1 MTEFADRVS
10 GIGALAEPV
19 RRELYLYVCAQHQLV
34 GREQVADAVGVA
46 HHKVKF
52 HLDRLVDE
60 GLLEVEFAR
69 LSGKEGPGAGRTAKL
84 YRRATTEVAVSL
96 PERQYALAGKL
107 MAQAIEDSATS
118 GLPVLEALN
127 LAAAEHGA
135 AMGRAALERRGAST
149 PAEALDIA
157 CATLAAHG
165 YEPQAEND
173 RVVLANC
180 PFHALTEG
188 HPDMVCGMN
197 FALINAM
204 VHTLDPDTLESHLD
218 AAPGR
223 CCVTLALRGGTT

>member
-1 MTEFADRVS
+1 MTDFADRVS

-19 RRELYLYVCAQHQLV
+19 RRELYLYVCAQAQPV

-46 HHKVKF
+46 LHKVKF

-60 GLLEVEFAR
+60 GLLEVEYAR
-69 LSGKEGPGAGRTAKL
+69 ISGKKGPGAGRPAKL
-84 YRRATTEVAVSL
+84 YRRGATEVAVSL
-96 PERQYALAGKL
+96 PERQYALAGEL
-107 MAQAIEDSATS
+107 MAQAIEDSAS
-118 GLPVLEALN
+118 KGLPVLEALN
-127 LAAAEHGA
+127 VAAAEHGV
-135 AMGRAALERRGAST
+135 AMGRAAIERRGPST

-165 YEPQAEND
+165 YEPQAEGD

-188 HPDMVCGMN
+188 HTDMVCGMN

-204 VHTLDPDTLESHLD
+204 VHTIDPDTLESHLD

-223 CCVTLALRGGTT
+223 CCVTLALRSK

>member
-1 MTEFADRVS
+1 MTDFADRVS

-19 RRELYLYVCAQHQLV
+19 RRTLYLYVCAQAQPV
-34 GREQVADAVGVA
+34 GREQVCDALGVA

-52 HLDRLVDE
+52 HLDRLVDK

-69 LSGKEGPGAGRTAKL
+69 LTGKDGPGAGRTAKL
-84 YRRATTEVAVSL
+84 YRRAATEVAVSL

-107 MAQAIEDSATS
+107 MAQAIEDSVDS
-118 GLPVLEALN
+118 GVPVLEALN

-135 AMGRAALERRGAST
+135 AIGRAALERRGST
-149 PAEALDIA
+149 MPAEAMDIA
-157 CATLAAHG
+157 CEALAAHG
-165 YEPQAEND
+165 YEPQSENN

-180 PFHALTEG
+180 PFHVLTEG
-188 HPDMVCGMN
+188 HTDMVCGMN

-204 VHTLDPDTLESHLD
+204 VDTLDPDTLESHLD

-223 CCVTLALRGGTT
+223 CCVTLALRST